1 MRQVKVALMC
11 VQDTPCTQ
19 DTPPN
24 SKNSGTTDAKCP
36 QMKDKV
42 AVIQRKQ
49 PGTQETNVPEHK
61 KGRAWRRTTD
71 GKRSIAEMSRIARTF
86 FGMCRITGCNPASF
100 GAIRGAF
107 VPGVP
112 QASTI
117 CLNSKN
123 SANSQRSVRLAS
135 LCVKSHVSHHQLLG
149 KRVSGAM
156 HHQSWHNP
164 LAILRQPPT
173 KTHEHGEP
181 QWPKQPS
188 QQRRSQK
195 VSRET
200 KDIHQKRSNQRAQM

>member
-1 MRQVKVALMC
+1 MC

-86 FGMCRITGCNPASF
+86 FGMCRITGCNPAPF
-100 GAIRGAF
+100 GAIRGAQ
-107 VPGVP
+107 V
-112 QASTI
+112 
-117 CLNSKN
+117 
-123 SANSQRSVRLAS
+123 
-135 LCVKSHVSHHQLLG
+135 LG